1 MANQVQVICLKTPA
15 FYALL
20 DSCVAHIDAK
30 FNLSSANPWIDS
42 DEAMSLLNIS
52 SRGTL
57 QKYRDEGKIR
67 SSKTGNKNIL
77 YDRKS
82 ILDFLEAHA
91 QNTF

>member
-1 MANQVQVICLKTPA
+1 MATQAQIICLKTPA

-20 DSCVAHIDAK
+20 DSCISHIDAE

-42 DEAMSLLNIS
+42 TEAMELLSIS

-57 QKYRDEGKIR
+57 QKYKDEGKIR
-67 SSKTGNKNIL
+67 YSKTGNKNIL

-82 ILDFLEAHA
+82 ILDFLESHA